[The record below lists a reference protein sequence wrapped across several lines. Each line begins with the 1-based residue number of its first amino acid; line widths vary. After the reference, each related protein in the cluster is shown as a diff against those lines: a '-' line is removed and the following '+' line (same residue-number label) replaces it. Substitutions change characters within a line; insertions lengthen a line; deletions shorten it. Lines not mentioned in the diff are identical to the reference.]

1 MGKILI
7 MEVVHMKELANHIE
21 QYLVICKNEKR
32 LSKDTLKAYGTD
44 LKQFAGFVAG
54 REVDKELLSL
64 YLQFLN
70 KKFAPRSA
78 KRKMASIRA
87 FFHEL
92 EYREELKDNP
102 FDKLRVR
109 MQMPKQLPR
118 IIPEESV
125 KAILQKAYSLY
136 RVKKDQWILR
146 DIVVL
151 ELLFSTGI
159 RVSELCKLTPD
170 SLTISDNEV
179 CLLISGKGNKERILK
194 IRAPGLVTVVD
205 RYMAEFEADIFS
217 IGFTLV
223 NRNHHPLAAQSVR
236 RIIREYAELACV
248 EQHITPHMFR
258 HTFATSLLEA
268 GVNIRYIQSLLGH
281 SSIST
286 TQIYTY
292 VSTQRQTDLL
302 SEKHPRGRMTFELE

>member
-1 MGKILI
+1 
-7 MEVVHMKELANHIE
+7 MKELTNQIE
-21 QYLVICKNEKR
+21 QYLIICKNEKR

-44 LKQFAGFVAG
+44 LKQFAGFAAG

-70 KKFAPRSA
+70 KEFAPRSA

-92 EYREELKDNP
+92 EYREELKENP

-125 KAILQKAYSLY
+125 RAIVY
-136 RVKKDQWILR
+136 RVMIVRWILR

-170 SLTISDNEV
+170 TLTISDNGV
-179 CLLISGKGNKERILK
+179 CLLISGKGNKERILET
-194 IRAPGLVTVVD
+194 RAPGLVTVVD
-205 RYMAEFEADIFS
+205 RYMAEFAADIFS

-268 GVNIRYIQSLLGH
+268 GVDIRYIQSLLGH